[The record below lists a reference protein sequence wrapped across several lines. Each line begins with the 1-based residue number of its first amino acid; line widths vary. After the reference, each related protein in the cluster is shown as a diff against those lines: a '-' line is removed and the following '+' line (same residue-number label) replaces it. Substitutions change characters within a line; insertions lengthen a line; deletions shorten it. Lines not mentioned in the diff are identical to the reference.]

1 MRNFADFKKKLFL
14 VGGILISIIFAV
26 FCPLF
31 VIQSGTINSLFAA
44 ILQCIA
50 GMLLFSLFITWA
62 YNNQMEINT
71 KTIGLIFALF
81 IGLLMFALMIY
92 TSNGS
97 AMTPKKALI
106 MFMFGVLAGCF
117 RKKFLDN

>member
-1 MRNFADFKKKLFL
+1 MRNFADFKEKFFL

-31 VIQSGTINSLFAA
+31 VMQSGTISSLFTA

-62 YNNQMEINT
+62 YNKEMEINT

-81 IGLLMFALMIY
+81 IGLLLFALMIY
-92 TSNGS
+92 TSNGG
-97 AMTPKKALI
+97 MTPKKILI
-106 MFMFGVLAGCF
+106 MFMFGVLGGCF
-117 RKKFLDN
+117 RMKFLGN